1 MGLKVVLFMKKAWSL
16 QAHFLSGED
25 DGVDYAL
32 IDADASLDDDFAR
45 ERQQDAEDAYFDDV
59 WWKARKVS

>member
-1 MGLKVVLFMKKAWSL
+1 MTCDLWVCLL
-16 QAHFLSGED
+16 QARYLSGED
-25 DGVDYAL
+25 DGVDYAA

-59 WWKARKVS
+59 

>member
-1 MGLKVVLFMKKAWSL
+1 MICNLWVCLL
-16 QAHFLSGED
+16 QARYLSGED
-25 DGVDYAL
+25 EGVDYGA

-59 WWKARKVS
+59 